1 MCLRYVNAT
10 IEACQRAAV
19 AGNLF
24 DGYVRPFDHALVS
37 KNEQGRWQC
46 PAFDAV
52 LRITIL
58 GTAHPD
64 DNPENPI
71 LKKQFLA
78 FRLNMT
84 QCHKDK
90 SKRLTKVLGHF
101 SVDLANVQ
109 LDEACYEFYPMTRI
123 VRVDP
128 LLLPSDSDKYALKLF
143 VIPFDSKPEED
154 LASLDWANK
163 SSIQTLYQIHFEEAP
178 PEGEDGSAVDHE
190 REVAVSGC

>member
-24 DGYVRPFDHALVS
+24 DGYVKPFDHALVS

-58 GTAHPD
+58 GTAHPER
-64 DNPENPI
+64 NPDNPI
-71 LKKQFLA
+71 LKKKFLA

-84 QCHKDK
+84 QCHEDK
-90 SKRLTKVLGHF
+90 SKRLTKILDYF
-101 SVDLANVQ
+101 SVDLATAK
-109 LDEACYEFYPMTRI
+109 LDKACYEFYPMTRI

-128 LLLPSDSDKYALKLF
+128 LLLPSDSDKYALKLLAMEF
-143 VIPFDSKPEED
+143 PSKPEGD
-154 LASLDWANK
+154 LESLDWTGS

-178 PEGEDGSAVDHE
+178 LKDEEGSEVDHE
-190 REVAVSGC
+190 RKVAVGGC

>member
-24 DGYVRPFDHALVS
+24 DGYVKPFDHALVS
-37 KNEQGRWQC
+37 KDEQGRWQC

-58 GTAHPD
+58 GTAHPER
-64 DNPENPI
+64 NPDNPI
-71 LKKQFLA
+71 LRKRFLA

-84 QCHKDK
+84 QCHQDK
-90 SKRLTKVLGHF
+90 SKRLTKVLDHL
-101 SVDLANVQ
+101 SVDLATER
-109 LDEACYEFYPMTRI
+109 LDTACYEFFPMTKI

-143 VIPFDSKPEED
+143 VMELDAPPEGG
-154 LASLDWANK
+154 LASLDWEHQ
-163 SSIQTLYQIHFEEAP
+163 SSIQTLSQIHFEEASQA
-178 PEGEDGSAVDHE
+178 GEEDLAIDHE
-190 REVAVSGC
+190 RAVMVSGS

>member
-19 AGNLF
+19 AGSMF
-24 DGYVRPFDHALVS
+24 DGYVKPFDHALVS

-58 GTAHPD
+58 GTAHPEK
-64 DNPENPI
+64 NPENPI
-71 LKKQFLA
+71 LKKKFLA

-84 QCHKDK
+84 QCHEDK
-90 SKRLTKVLGHF
+90 SKRLTKVLDHF
-101 SVDLANVQ
+101 SVDLAKVK
-109 LDEACYEFYPMTRI
+109 LDEACYKFYSMRRV
-123 VRVDP
+123 VRVSP

-143 VIPFDSKPEED
+143 AMALDSEPEGD
-154 LASLDWANK
+154 LASLDWDGK
-163 SSIQTLYQIHFEEAP
+163 SSIQTLCQIHFEEASP
-178 PEGEDGSAVDHE
+178 VSEDGSAVDQD
-190 REVAVSGC
+190 RIDTICT